1 MNKEKGKH
9 LETHLHQTMLHGC
22 PKWAATPA
30 SRSTQGQSP
39 ARMDSPAWLPVLGSA
54 GNVNLGRKLVFAW
67 LCLKAL
73 IAA

>member
-9 LETHLHQTMLHGC
+9 LETHLYRTVSHDC
-22 PKWAATPA
+22 PKWAAAPA
-30 SRSTQGQSP
+30 SKSAQCQCH
-39 ARMDSPAWLPVLGSA
+39 ACVDSPAWLPDPGSA
-54 GNVNLGRKLVFAW
+54 GHVSLGTRLVLAW